1 MHDDAAAA
9 AAGAPSPTGG
19 KQRRG
24 KGENHVAAVKMRELR
39 GDGGEKSCEKATGGG
54 EGGERDGGEAHNKPG
69 NVKNLEHFGVSPPS
83 LQAGRRQPASSTN
96 ATREGTEAAAA
107 QRGGTG
113 KTGGVLKLTSP
124 PGFGAKV
131 SLSTVYFSRFLFFCF
146 PPSR

>member
-83 LQAGRRQPASSTN
+83 PPGGEKAASHQHTGRYGGGG
-96 ATREGTEAAAA
+96 GTE
-107 QRGGTG
+107 RWNRRDGRS
-113 KTGGVLKLTSP
+113 LKANFSP
-124 PGFGAKV
+124 RIW
-131 SLSTVYFSRFLFFCF
+131 S
-146 PPSR
+146 